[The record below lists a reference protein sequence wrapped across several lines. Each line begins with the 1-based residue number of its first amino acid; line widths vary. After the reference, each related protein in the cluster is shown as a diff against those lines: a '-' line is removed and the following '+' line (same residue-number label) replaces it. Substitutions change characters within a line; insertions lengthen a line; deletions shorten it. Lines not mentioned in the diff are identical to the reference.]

1 MFQQPIS
8 SAIRILGR
16 WDVTSLIVNEH
27 LFDDVLMVSSTLS
40 WQIRVWCSK
49 LFSLGHPLAADKR
62 IPHLVLIFF
71 NSSIWCLF
79 LHIDEFDIPNLLSC
93 QQAIVNH
100 VFPSKTSRLSASKSR
115 KTVAFRIAILC
126 SIMSSGATSSLQN
139 VWCFWSVSVLYC
151 IGLGVLRSRAG

>member
-1 MFQQPIS
+1 MSFIIVYVSTTHIICNPHP
-8 SAIRILGR
+8 

-27 LFDDVLMVSSTLS
+27 LLIDDVLMVSSTLS
-40 WQIRVWCSK
+40 WQIRVWCPK

-100 VFPSKTSRLSASKSR
+100 VLPSNTSRLSASKSR

-126 SIMSSGATSSLQN
+126 STSSGATSSLEN
-139 VWCFWSVSVLYC
+139 IWYGKAKSVL
-151 IGLGVLRSRAG
+151 